1 MDNIYLN
8 KLIKKIKLKECEYET
23 IKAMIDNYSSLVEK
37 LIDDIFLSEEVIKE
51 EILKSSIYH
60 VNANANANANIKCGE
75 ILSIIPEYDNLVNT
89 LYKNLCLKTH
99 PDKTNGDDIE
109 FKNIMLAYENKNI
122 LKLIEYSKLYNL
134 LSIENINIHLLTL
147 ILEKQ
152 FFTLK
157 NKVKNLKNTTG
168 YHILISENAYGTQ
181 AIRELIN
188 MYKINE
194 KLSKEN
200 GKLKMM

>member
-8 KLIKKIKLKECEYET
+8 KLIKKIKLKESEYET
-23 IKAMIDNYSSLVEK
+23 IKTMIENYSSLVEK

-51 EILKSSIYH
+51 EIFKSPIYYANAN
-60 VNANANANANIKCGE
+60 VNANTKCVE

-134 LSIENINIHLLTL
+134 LSIENINIQLLTL

-200 GKLKMM
+200 EKLCSL